1 MDTRSSR
8 CKPRNVSITS
18 QGETGLK
25 HDWVRRAQRF
35 KKFIIPTRS
44 RDCRRFTAHVRCA
57 LRPLGKIDHWTFG
70 PLDYW
75 TTFWTIFIGPLF
87 GPFFW
92 TNLFW
97 IIFFGSFY

>member
-1 MDTRSSR
+1 MDIRSSR

-70 PLDYW
+70 LLDYFLDHFYW
-75 TTFWTIFIGPLF
+75 TTFWTLLLDQFLLNYF
-87 GPFFW
+87 LEPF
-92 TNLFW
+92 
-97 IIFFGSFY
+97 Y